1 MTDST
6 TSLTVPP
13 GAIDPLSALS
23 IATGIVTFIDFGA
36 QLVTL
41 YVEIQ
46 KSGDGRPAAF
56 SALET
61 ESRELSGHVTHAL
74 DNIAALKE
82 RYPRQAELLARLAA
96 QCGQAEKDLRS
107 LADSLTVKSGSQ
119 GGLRGRGVSALL
131 AIRSRLK
138 QGDID
143 ALQDRLRSI
152 REQLM
157 MATVMCIAYVPIPF
171 LLAPLGLLGQS

>member
-1 MTDST
+1 M
-6 TSLTVPP
+6 
-13 GAIDPLSALS
+13 DPLSALS

-41 YVEIQ
+41 YAEIQ
-46 KSGDGRPAAF
+46 KSDDGRPAAL

-61 ESRELSGHVTHAL
+61 ESRELSRHSSHAL
-74 DNIAALKE
+74 SNIAALKE
-82 RYPRQAELLARLAA
+82 RYPRQVELLSRLAA
-96 QCGQAEKDLRS
+96 QCAQAEKDLRS
-107 LADSLTVKSGSQ
+107 LTDSLTVKAASQ
-119 GGLRGRGVSALL
+119 NGLRARGALVL
-131 AIRSRLK
+131 VAIRSRLK

-157 MATVMCIAYVPIPF
+157 MTAIMCIAYV
-171 LLAPLGLLGQS
+171 LLLTPLCLLDRY